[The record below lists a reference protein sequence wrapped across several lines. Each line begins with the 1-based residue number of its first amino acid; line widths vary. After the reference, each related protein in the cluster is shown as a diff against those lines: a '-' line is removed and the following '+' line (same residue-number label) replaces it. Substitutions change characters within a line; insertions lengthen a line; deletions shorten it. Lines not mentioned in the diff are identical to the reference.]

1 MHRIARSSCAVLACL
16 ALPGC
21 LSMGVMQRATG
32 PRYRF
37 GRMTEFTDAALVG
50 KDVFVQVSVLR
61 PERTEPAPF
70 VLKIATDEKYWAQ
83 SHSVPQ
89 ASFMDGVMLAHVPA
103 TMLLAPGGIPAD
115 GICLPIEPVEIRR
128 LEELKAIGKPPSHG
142 IRVLAVHYRP
152 AADDLPMFSDRRRG
166 VPPPEDP
173 LLAILGPT
181 IGGEPSPILVSDI
194 QDGHGTRRAWL
205 ILMPF
210 AAVADAAVLPIEFI
224 GGLAAAE

>member
-1 MHRIARSSCAVLACL
+1 MRRIARSSWAVLACL

-115 GICLPIEPVEIRR
+115 GTSVPRHPCSRRPLPAGGR
-128 LEELKAIGKPPSHG
+128 
-142 IRVLAVHYRP
+142 RP
-152 AADDLPMFSDRRRG
+152 AD
-166 VPPPEDP
+166 V
-173 LLAILGPT
+173 
-181 IGGEPSPILVSDI
+181 
-194 QDGHGTRRAWL
+194 Q
-205 ILMPF
+205 
-210 AAVADAAVLPIEFI
+210 
-224 GGLAAAE
+224 